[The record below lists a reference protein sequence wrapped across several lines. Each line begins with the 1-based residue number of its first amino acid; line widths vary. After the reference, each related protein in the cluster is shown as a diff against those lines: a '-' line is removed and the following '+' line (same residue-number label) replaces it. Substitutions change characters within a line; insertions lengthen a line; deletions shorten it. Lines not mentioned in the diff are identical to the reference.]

1 MGRNVLK
8 ASPNRSDFNLDVSN
22 LNKGVYM
29 VDLKSA
35 GKTTTIKV
43 VKKIIIIKHT
53 NQKSP
58 PTGGFFLR
66 YLH

>member
-1 MGRNVLK
+1 MGRNVLI
-8 ASPNRSDFNLDVSN
+8 ATPNKSDFNLDVSN

-43 VKKIIIIKHT
+43 VK
-53 NQKSP
+53 
-58 PTGGFFLR
+58 
-66 YLH
+66 